1 MKNNM
6 ENNIKESLNGYEM
19 PYDASA
25 WTSLSSKLDQV
36 MPVNPKPSNLKWYL
50 GGAATVAAIITGTL
64 LFKGTDTA
72 KKNDLAQSSETTVSQ
87 SKDATQNTN
96 SADHSTS
103 QNNSSVSSNET
114 SNQESIDGKVTG
126 ITDTEK
132 SSITSSATNSN
143 TTPNLNVAPNGNK
156 IQNPN
161 AGNNETPRTAD
172 VSGKKVVFPTVSNV
186 CLGENVSINNMND
199 VELIIKGNEQRVAIA
214 PNKKHTFKPGN
225 DGKYTI
231 QYISNGELVTG
242 SSFMVLS
249 APKADFDII
258 KNVNEPYK
266 NGLPTID
273 LNASAS
279 GSTYSWNLGN
289 GTGTFSGKEIDAHY
303 FDKGNY
309 TISLTVTGSNGCKA
323 VETRSVSIDETYNLL
338 AGNAIETSSSN
349 PERNSFMPDA
359 LSVRNVD
366 FTMII
371 IDPSTGAIVFE
382 TSEATNR
389 WTGVDKR
396 TGQMVDAQRSFIWK
410 VNLKNPEKG
419 ERSEYK
425 GTVVRIEQ

>member
-25 WTSLSSKLDQV
+25 WTSLSSKLDQA

-50 GGAATVAAIITGTL
+50 GGAAAVAAIITGSL
-64 LFKGTDTA
+64 LFKGQDTA
-72 KKNDLAQSSETTVSQ
+72 KKNDLAKTSETTVSQ
-87 SKDATQNTN
+87 SKDATQSSN
-96 SADHSTS
+96 SAENSTS
-103 QNNSSVSSNET
+103 DNNTSVSANDTKDQESVNGTVTGTPETEKNSST
-114 SNQESIDGKVTG
+114 Q
-126 ITDTEK
+126 
-132 SSITSSATNSN
+132 SATNSN
-143 TTPNLNVAPNGNK
+143 STTNQNVVPNGNK
-156 IQNPN
+156 TQNQN
-161 AGNNETPRTAD
+161 SGNNETPKTSDA
-172 VSGKKVVFPTVSNV
+172 SGKKVVVPSVSNV
-186 CLGENVSINNMND
+186 CLGENVTINNTND
-199 VELIIKGNEQRVAIA
+199 VELILKGDDERITIA
-214 PNKKHTFKPGN
+214 PNKKQTFKPGN

-231 QYISNGELVTG
+231 NYSSNGELVTG
-242 SSFMVLS
+242 SSFMVMS

-258 KNVNEPYK
+258 KNSNEPYK

-273 LNASAS
+273 LNATTS

-289 GTGTFSGKEIDAHY
+289 GTGSFSGKEIDAHY

-309 TISLTVTGSNGCKA
+309 TITLTVTGSNGCKA
-323 VETRSVSIDETYNLL
+323 VETRSVSVDETYNLL
-338 AGNAIETSSSN
+338 AGNAIESSSTN

-371 IDPSTGAIVFE
+371 IDPSTGATVFE
-382 TSEATNR
+382 TSDATNR